1 MSLRKVLAVAAAA
14 VALAGSQLLAGS
26 ASAAPAAG
34 TQSRIDSYLAAHPG
48 EKQVA
53 ADKATMPGGTV
64 TFAVPGTAAISCS
77 AGHLCIQDG
86 NGKRYDYYYCGYYDF
101 YGVGDGYFNNNQS
114 TGTVARFYNENGTER
129 WSSRAPQ
136 SGTASWTPVWHIR
149 PC

>member
-1 MSLRKVLAVAAAA
+1 MSVRKVAGVMVAAA
-14 VALAGSQLLAGS
+14 ALAGSQLLAGS
-26 ASAAPAAG
+26 ASAAG
-34 TQSRIDSYLAAHPG
+34 GVQGRIDSYLAAHPG
-48 EKQVA
+48 ERQLA

-64 TFAVPGTAAISCS
+64 TFAVPGTSAISCS

-101 YGVGDGYFNNNQS
+101 YGIGDGYFNNSQS